1 MTTNGAAAKGGAMGA
16 PGPTIAGGMMFVGS
30 GYTGLGNGRGGNV
43 LLAFE
48 APQSQSTK

>member
-1 MTTNGAAAKGGAMGA
+1 ML
-16 PGPTIAGGMMFVGS
+16 FLGS

-48 APQSQSTK
+48 TDESRSTR

>member
-1 MTTNGAAAKGGAMGA
+1 L
-16 PGPTIAGGMMFVGS
+16 FLGS

-48 APQSQSTK
+48 ADDNRSTR